1 MICIPSAIA
10 GAPKVRSNRLSYVL
24 KNEEIMIGTEFL
36 KGQGLGNQLFCYVTA
51 RCIALERGCAFGT
64 AGQEQL
70 AVNIH
75 SKKGMYFMDMDLGE
89 KIGEDGVPKESLKR
103 YDEKELRFFQGTS
116 RHDMEHGCYVAG
128 EDPALHRLPD
138 ETLIYGNMRE

>member
-1 MICIPSAIA
+1 MGA
-10 GAPKVRSNRLSYVL
+10 GV
-24 KNEEIMIGTEFL
+24 IGTEFL

-89 KIGEDGVPKESLKR
+89 RIETGAKDGLAPAAEDGTAASEGAGRVYSAFFRRQKR
-103 YDEKELRFFQGTS
+103 GT
-116 RHDMEHGCYVAG
+116 A
-128 EDPALHRLPD
+128 PL
-138 ETLIYGNMRE
+138 

>member
-1 MICIPSAIA
+1 
-10 GAPKVRSNRLSYVL
+10 
-24 KNEEIMIGTEFL
+24 MIGTEFL

-103 YDEKELRFFQGTS
+103 YDEKELRYF
-116 RHDMEHGCYVAG
+116 
-128 EDPALHRLPD
+128 
-138 ETLIYGNMRE
+138 